1 MQADQVAKVVGALGT
16 VVVGVFVIAKIAVW
30 HLAAMRSAG
39 QQWSDCGS
47 THDSD
52 KKNYSDRL
60 TVPEKDF
67 SKFVYQKN
75 RLQTCF
81 LLSCCSNMKENDVIV
96 PSSFLLA
103 EGPKGADVT
112 KTKKPGIFGRG
123 SSTSCPSRAPMASCT
138 ALLCALACTACVSM
152 TRCPGCLTSWGVLQP

>member
-75 RLQTCF
+75 RFQTCF
-81 LLSCCSNMKENDVIV
+81 LLSCCSNMKENDVM
-96 PSSFLLA
+96 SHHLF
-103 EGPKGADVT
+103 GKKDDVT

>member
-75 RLQTCF
+75 RFQTCF
-81 LLSCCSNMKENDVIV
+81 LLSCY
-96 PSSFLLA
+96 
-103 EGPKGADVT
+103 EGK
-112 KTKKPGIFGRG
+112 
-123 SSTSCPSRAPMASCT
+123 
-138 ALLCALACTACVSM
+138 
-152 TRCPGCLTSWGVLQP
+152 